1 MMLALLI
8 WFLACPHLPGNDR
21 DALLVARPLRHRV
34 IRLLFPT
41 LLRAVATWLVGC
53 GVGALLVVFA
63 VLCRAPSVAV
73 LGPTAAGVGAMTGVG
88 MLLRA
93 IFRER
98 VWVRAL
104 GLPKEWRG
112 PWLAGCLAKHME
124 IGPPR
129 PITVPTAALTPLG
142 GRLSSMG

>member
-8 WFLACPHLPGNDR
+8 WFLACPHIPGNDR

-34 IRLLFPT
+34 IRLLFPS
-41 LLRAVATWLVGC
+41 LLRAVAAWLLGC
-53 GVGALLVVFA
+53 AAGAFLLVLA
-63 VLCRAPSVAV
+63 VLCRAPPIAV
-73 LGPTAAGVGAMTGVG
+73 LGPAAAALGAMTGVG
-88 MLLRA
+88 ILLRA

-104 GLPKEWRG
+104 GLPVQWRG
-112 PWLAGCLAKHME
+112 PWLAGSLAKHMA

-142 GRLSSMG
+142 ARLSSMR